1 MRKKQ
6 PMTTEESAW
15 YSGML
20 VSVFVA
26 VFTIRLGVIVFV
38 PLAAFAVCAFVP
50 WWKIRKRMRVKREL
64 EWEKVGKET
73 GEVVKTQD
81 ESDKTEESET
91 EDSELTKFSDTVAGA
106 FFLAFVAKVIQ
117 AIIQGSTGEIVLW
130 ACASVFAIIIGAYA
144 RKRIKEN
151 EENFRWTIEYHRNEK
166 VRKKRQEEERAQKL
180 QQLNDM
186 VATVNTSGGFVEV
199 FQLVAT
205 LGEEDGEQKAYFKE
219 ALLERLNALLNGNRS
234 IRALEGADYIAT
246 QFEDDPEL
254 QRRIGAMVS
263 LYLKVVE
270 LNPTKV
276 EHISSKGRPCYY
288 TGQVYQIQRKKRGNE
303 FYYDKSTAKLVTFFI
318 YKDLFEWMTDD
329 EFYKLAIK
337 NIMVTMDVTHTIL
350 TVKPTTKDIFFF
362 YGRKVEFIKA
372 VIEKLQEEITRS
384 W

>member
-1 MRKKQ
+1 
-6 PMTTEESAW
+6 
-15 YSGML
+15 
-20 VSVFVA
+20 
-26 VFTIRLGVIVFV
+26 
-38 PLAAFAVCAFVP
+38 
-50 WWKIRKRMRVKREL
+50 
-64 EWEKVGKET
+64 
-73 GEVVKTQD
+73 
-81 ESDKTEESET
+81 
-91 EDSELTKFSDTVAGA
+91 
-106 FFLAFVAKVIQ
+106 
-117 AIIQGSTGEIVLW
+117 
-130 ACASVFAIIIGAYA
+130 
-144 RKRIKEN
+144 
-151 EENFRWTIEYHRNEK
+151 
-166 VRKKRQEEERAQKL
+166 
-180 QQLNDM
+180 
-186 VATVNTSGGFVEV
+186 
-199 FQLVAT
+199 
-205 LGEEDGEQKAYFKE
+205 
-219 ALLERLNALLNGNRS
+219 
-234 IRALEGADYIAT
+234 
-246 QFEDDPEL
+246 
-254 QRRIGAMVS
+254 MVS